1 MQVRKRTYSG
11 TTSNDVSQREIDN
24 RKLSRRAA
32 AEGVV
37 LLKNEGVLPVA
48 ADQPIA
54 VFGNGIANIIKGGT
68 GSGDVNSRDVVS
80 VLDGLRNAGYPIV
93 NEADTQK
100 YMEEYDKAGREGGAE
115 VLRRIEALPAGSDM
129 AFFGVIAE
137 VKREEVEDIPVK
149 KEALEQAKAVLYVIS
164 RIAGEGND
172 RFTKEGDYY
181 LSEGEKKQ
189 IAEIAKYNQN
199 IVLII
204 NTGAQIDLTEMQQ
217 NDAVKGII
225 YLSQPG
231 CEAGNV
237 IADIVSGKVN
247 PSGKLTSTWSV

>member
-1 MQVRKRTYSG
+1 MESVDEKSYRTVLVLPDLQVQNSINHYRNQGEFIEDAVRKRPTAAQHQTMSAR
-11 TTSNDVSQREIDN
+11 REIDN
-24 RKLSRRAA
+24 RRLSRRAA

-37 LLKNEGVLPVA
+37 LLKNEGVLPVT

-129 AFFGVIAE
+129 AFFGVIAW
-137 VKREEVEDIPVK
+137 K
-149 KEALEQAKAVLYVIS
+149 
-164 RIAGEGND
+164 
-172 RFTKEGDYY
+172 
-181 LSEGEKKQ
+181 
-189 IAEIAKYNQN
+189 
-199 IVLII
+199 
-204 NTGAQIDLTEMQQ
+204 
-217 NDAVKGII
+217 
-225 YLSQPG
+225 
-231 CEAGNV
+231 
-237 IADIVSGKVN
+237 
-247 PSGKLTSTWSV
+247 